1 MLKDKFVLRCII
13 IISVALACGNRGQ
26 WMVAVEIERSAELPF
41 LISSVV
47 DYGDYG
53 EDIMIEY
60 SAGYRD
66 SALVTVIESP
76 EQINEVCGYV
86 YYASDS
92 VPRLESF
99 FPDTGALVIT
109 TNMLWYEDE
118 FDGYDYSFDDS
129 TFSVTLY
136 LQYAQD
142 LSSVPYGAACPHFLI
157 FGVEGA
163 SNSCINSL

>member
-1 MLKDKFVLRCII
+1 MLKDKFVLSCII
-13 IISVALACGNRGQ
+13 IISAILACDRGE
-26 WMVAVEIERSAELPF
+26 WMLAVEIERSAELPF

-53 EDIMIEY
+53 GDIMIEY

-76 EQINEVCGYV
+76 EKINEVCGNV

-99 FPDTGALVIT
+99 FPDSGALVIT
-109 TNMLWYEDE
+109 TNVLWYEDK
-118 FDGYDYSFDDS
+118 FDGYEYSFLDS
-129 TFSVTLY
+129 TFSVKLY
-136 LQYAQD
+136 LQYAQN
-142 LSSVPYGAACPHFLI
+142 VYNPIPAAYSHMLI
-157 FGVEGA
+157 FGVERA
-163 SNSCINSL
+163 SNQCINSQ

>member
-1 MLKDKFVLRCII
+1 MNIKNMFTLSCIL
-13 IISVALACGNRGQ
+13 IISVISACDRGE
-26 WMVAVEIERSAELPF
+26 WMLAVEIERSAELPF

-47 DYGDYG
+47 DYGDWG

-60 SAGYRD
+60 SAAYID

-76 EQINEVCGYV
+76 EQINEVCGTV

-99 FPDTGALVIT
+99 FSYSGALVIT
-109 TNMLWYEDE
+109 TNVLWYEDE
-118 FDGYDYSFDDS
+118 FDGYAYSFLDS

-136 LQYAQD
+136 LQYAQN
-142 LSSVPYGAACPHFLI
+142 LSSAPIGAAFPHFLI

-163 SNSCINSL
+163 SNSCINSQ